1 MYRTLLMNKENIFL
15 SLIAATTASIVM
27 ILSLHWA
34 GPVAMFGAGV
44 TVFGVV
50 LHITWKEA
58 GASALPWARVS
69 DFINLWLWLAL
80 VLWFAVI
87 ATSVWIGLGFLA
99 MALFMVT
106 VLWYQVKHGC
116 KA

>member
-1 MYRTLLMNKENIFL
+1 MNKENIFL

-34 GPVAMFGAGV
+34 GPVAMIGAGV
-44 TVFGVV
+44 TVFGVT

-69 DFINLWLWLAL
+69 DFVNLWLWLAL

-87 ATSVWIGLGFLA
+87 STSIWMGLGFAA
-99 MALFMVT
+99 MALSMVAA
-106 VLWYQVKHGC
+106 LWYHIRHGY